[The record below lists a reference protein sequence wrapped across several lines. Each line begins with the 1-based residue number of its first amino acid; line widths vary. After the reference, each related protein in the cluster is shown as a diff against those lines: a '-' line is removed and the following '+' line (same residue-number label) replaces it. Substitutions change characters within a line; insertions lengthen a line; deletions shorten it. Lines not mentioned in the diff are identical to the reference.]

1 MKGCF
6 TMRTRLALGLF
17 AVGTLMFVASV
28 AQAAI
33 TLELRAIPT
42 GTTGAIVNGPK
53 SVTTTAA
60 TGVVALQLWGVVT
73 DGDASNANEGFRQT
87 HLSLV
92 STPGATN
99 LLGNLAG
106 GSNVAPFNGLGA
118 QLGTAND
125 LDADGD
131 MDIGDLRTT
140 GADIM
145 RYFIASTGASPVLW
159 PAVPDGA
166 RADEGTNSSF
176 LLGTAAFN
184 FTSAALGSSTTLNVI
199 PRNRTDGLASAQ
211 QLHVYVQDGAT
222 LSQRGSDAG
231 VIAGPGVAITAVPE
245 PATIAL
251 LGTGLVGL
259 VVLAR
264 RRRTA

>member
-1 MKGCF
+1 
-6 TMRTRLALGLF
+6 
-17 AVGTLMFVASV
+17 MFVASV

-60 TGVVALQLWGVVT
+60 SGVVNLQLWGVVT
-73 DGDASNANEGFRQT
+73 DGDANNANEGFRQT
-87 HLSLV
+87 HVSLV
-92 STPGATN
+92 SSPGSNN
-99 LLGNLAG
+99 LAGNLAG
-106 GSNVAPFNGLGA
+106 TSNVAPFNGLGA
-118 QLGTAND
+118 ALGTPND

-131 MDIGDLRTT
+131 MDIGDLRPT
-140 GADIM
+140 GADIA
-145 RYFIASTGASPVLW
+145 RYFIASTGASPLQW
-159 PAVPDGA
+159 PAIPDGA
-166 RADEGTNSSF
+166 KADEGTNSSF

-184 FTSAALGSSTTLNVI
+184 FSSAGLGSSTTLNVI
-199 PRNRTDGLASAQ
+199 PRIKTDGLASQQ
-211 QLHVYVQDGAT
+211 QLHAYVQDGTT

-231 VIAGPGVAITAVPE
+231 VIAGAGVVVTAVPE

-264 RRRTA
+264 RRRAA